1 MVGTARRWTFGLA
14 PGENLEHGGQRRANP
29 SGTERSALVMLS
41 ADPRNRGPIWGE
53 FTRAQHRQAVSNLA
67 RAFHLPRPQAKTAI
81 LVMLGGLT
89 QSFDEQTLTRET
101 LAKLVELL
109 GKNDYERFLETPTL
123 MGDPQTQAIGNEA
136 LTTLVGPQASARLV
150 GRAAAVAGI
159 SQTVAEYLLPV
170 VAAMFLGA
178 LAAKTRGQLVALAR
192 NAEVNGAAEA
202 EPEVDVPAIQ
212 LPVGRGSS
220 GFFSSG
226 PNPEREA
233 LYRDLAD
240 RIRAGASAAG
250 DDPLGATRRIMA
262 QGLGVRARY
271 APWLTRLQLWSAST
285 LHSAG
290 TQAHERLRRLR
301 NRPHGDN

>member
-1 MVGTARRWTFGLA
+1 
-14 PGENLEHGGQRRANP
+14 
-29 SGTERSALVMLS
+29 MLS

-101 LAKLVELL
+101 LAKLIELL

-123 MGDPQTQAIGNEA
+123 MGDPQTQAIGNDA
-136 LTTLVGPQASARLV
+136 LTTLVGPRASARLAE
-150 GRAAAVAGI
+150 RAAAVAGI
-159 SQTVAEYLLPV
+159 RQTIAEYLLPV
-170 VAAMFLGA
+170 VAAMFMGA
-178 LAAKTRGQLVALAR
+178 LAAKTRGQLLALAR
-192 NAEVNGAAEA
+192 YGKVNGAAEP
-202 EPEVDVPAIQ
+202 EPEENAPAIL

-220 GFFSSG
+220 GFFNGLTLTTSSSG
-226 PNPEREA
+226 SNPEREG
-233 LYRDLAD
+233 LYRDLAE
-240 RIRAGASAAG
+240 RIRAGASAVG
-250 DDPLGATRRIMA
+250 DDPLSAARGIVA

-285 LHSAG
+285 LQSAG
-290 TQAHERLRRLR
+290 THAHERLRRLR

>member
-1 MVGTARRWTFGLA
+1 
-14 PGENLEHGGQRRANP
+14 
-29 SGTERSALVMLS
+29 MLS

-81 LVMLGGLT
+81 LAMLGGLT

-101 LAKLVELL
+101 LAKLIELL

-123 MGDPQTQAIGNEA
+123 VGDPQTQVIGNDA
-136 LTTLVGPQASARLV
+136 LSTLVGPQASARLAR
-150 GRAAAVAGI
+150 RAAAVAGI
-159 SQTVAEYLLPV
+159 NQTVAEYLLPV
-170 VAAMFLGA
+170 VAAMFMGA
-178 LAAKTRGQLVALAR
+178 LAGKTRGQLLALAR
-192 NAEVNGAAEA
+192 NGEAGGTA
-202 EPEVDVPAIQ
+202 EPEPEENAPAIL

-220 GFFSSG
+220 GFFNGFTLTTSSG
-226 PNPEREA
+226 AANPEREG
-233 LYRDLAD
+233 LYRDLAE
-240 RIRAGASAAG
+240 RIRAGTSADG
-250 DDPLGATRRIMA
+250 NDPLALTRRIVA

-301 NRPHGDN
+301 SRPHGDN